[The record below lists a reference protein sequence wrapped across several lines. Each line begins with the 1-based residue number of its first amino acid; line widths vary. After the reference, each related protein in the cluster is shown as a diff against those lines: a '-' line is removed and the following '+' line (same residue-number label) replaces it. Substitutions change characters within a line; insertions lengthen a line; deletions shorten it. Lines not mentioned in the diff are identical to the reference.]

1 MYHKTKD
8 SCFQFLLYDGRI
20 DFFASVMRPSTK
32 LTIPVTMFVVYSSF
46 YQIWSVGIWSNVG
59 TLDFAQTF
67 LLSNL
72 DFFPSKWN

>member
-46 YQIWSVGIWSNVG
+46 YQIWSVGIWSNV
-59 TLDFAQTF
+59 
-67 LLSNL
+67 
-72 DFFPSKWN
+72 